1 MIICI
6 YLSFLSSTHQ
16 VTIATENIT
25 VKKNL
30 RSGWYLVMSV
40 RLSLYVFVWVHK
52 LYIHVIMHLHTVL
65 LPCVCV
71 SGFDKFIWRTIGP
84 KSIVHF
90 SHDYIVTNSINILL
104 IGSKSIPNGT
114 HTNPWLSQFGSCFK
128 TYQKLWCVCMCVH
141 MCVCSTV
148 HNVLCASVCT

>member
-1 MIICI
+1 
-6 YLSFLSSTHQ
+6 
-16 VTIATENIT
+16 
-25 VKKNL
+25 
-30 RSGWYLVMSV
+30 
-40 RLSLYVFVWVHK
+40 
-52 LYIHVIMHLHTVL
+52 MHLHTVL

-90 SHDYIVTNSINILL
+90 SHDYIVTNSINVLL

-114 HTNPWLSQFGSCFK
+114 HTNPWLSQFASCFK
-128 TYQKLWCVCMCVH
+128 TYQKLWYVCMCVH

-148 HNVLCASVCT
+148 HNVLCASVCTLCMYVCRYCAYLQFKNGSKATIGDRNSYIDTQQPNTNTGITIYTI